1 MAGGVKPSYRQ
12 EQAAATRQRIAA
24 AARRLFA
31 ANGYRPTTMDAIAA
45 EAGVAP
51 RTVYTTF
58 GAKREILSEICEQW
72 LFESGAV
79 GIVNQA
85 LLEPDPTK
93 RLRLAAHF
101 VRTLY
106 SSGFD
111 VVQLFEAAMDEDAE
125 TRALLRAKLAGR
137 NQAQNTLIASLEGQ
151 LSMPV
156 AAAQAVYRALAAPG
170 IYQELVIESGWTADQ
185 FEDWIADA
193 LCRQLL
199 PP

>member
-85 LLEPDPTK
+85 
-93 RLRLAAHF
+93 
-101 VRTLY
+101 
-106 SSGFD
+106 
-111 VVQLFEAAMDEDAE
+111 
-125 TRALLRAKLAGR
+125 
-137 NQAQNTLIASLEGQ
+137 QNTVIASLEGQ

-170 IYQELVIESGWTADQ
+170 IYQELVVESGWTADQ

-199 PP
+199 PIRSP